1 MQHVCSAPDVWKAP
15 ASNASR
21 GRDGG
26 RGADAPHAPLWA
38 PHVCSLPTHEH
49 LRKSPCGLQ
58 QRPPPCRQRGPALL
72 RAADA

>member
-26 RGADAPHAPLWA
+26 RGADTPHAPHWTRLC
-38 PHVCSLPTHEH
+38 VLSQLT
-49 LRKSPCGLQ
+49 ST
-58 QRPPPCRQRGPALL
+58 
-72 RAADA
+72 